1 MSEDTFLILKIRLPG
16 ENPWIQGPIVN
27 VLRSNATK
35 IADTVSNVAENLRAK
50 KLQSSWAYDK
60 YVFDS
65 IKEHLPADPAE
76 THALLIAAQKILSE
90 RMNSEDWYDGSYAA
104 YRCISTRN
112 AYATPGFTEAR
123 RNSEAF
129 SS

>member
-1 MSEDTFLILKIRLPG
+1 MSEDTVLKIRLPG
-16 ENPWIQGPIVN
+16 ENPWIQGPIVD
-27 VLRSNATK
+27 VLSSNATK
-35 IADTVSNVAENLRAK
+35 IADIVSNVAENLRDK

-76 THALLIAAQKILSE
+76 THALLIAAQKILSG
-90 RMNSEDWYDGSYAA
+90 RANWADWYDGNYAA

-112 AYATPGFTEAR
+112 AYATPGFVEAR
-123 RNSEAF
+123 RNSDLL